1 MEKALIRMMKFC
13 AYRDRCHKEVKDK
26 LIEIEVYG
34 EDLDELM
41 CILIA
46 EKFLDEERYA
56 RSFARGKFRI
66 KKWGRWKIKQ
76 ELKRKQIS
84 EYCIKKAMEEL
95 DEFDYEGQLRAL
107 LVKKAAVLR
116 ETDQF
121 KRKGKLAKFA
131 QGKGFESEL
140 IWTILKDGTID

>member
-1 MEKALIRMMKFC
+1 MMKYC
-13 AYRDRCHKEVKDK
+13 AYQDRCHKEVKDK

-34 EDLDELM
+34 EELDELM
-41 CILIA
+41 CILVA
-46 EKFLDEERYA
+46 EKFLDEERFA

-76 ELKRKQIS
+76 ELKRKRVS

-95 DEFDYEGQLRAL
+95 EEYDYEGQLRAL
-107 LVKKAAVLR
+107 LEKKSKVLR
-116 ETDQF
+116 ESDPF

-131 QGKGFESEL
+131 QSKGFESAL
-140 IWTILKDGTID
+140 IWTILKDGSFD

>member
-1 MEKALIRMMKFC
+1 MMKYC
-13 AYRDRCHKEVKDK
+13 AYQDRCHKEVKDK

-34 EDLDELM
+34 DDIDELM
-41 CILIA
+41 IILVA
-46 EKFLDEERYA
+46 ENFLDEERFA

-76 ELKRKQIS
+76 ELKKKRIS

-95 DEFDYEGQLRAL
+95 DEYDYEGQLRAL
-107 LVKKAAVLR
+107 LIKKAAVLR

-131 QGKGFESEL
+131 QSKGFESGL
-140 IWTILKDGTID
+140 IWTILKDGSEEWDSR

>member
-1 MEKALIRMMKFC
+1 MMKYC
-13 AYRDRCHKEVKDK
+13 AYQDRCHKEVRDK
-26 LIEIEVYG
+26 LIEIKIYG
-34 EDLDELM
+34 EEIDEVM

-66 KKWGRWKIKQ
+66 KRWGRYKIVQ
-76 ELKRKQIS
+76 HLKRKQIS

-95 DEFDYEGQLRAL
+95 AEFDYEDTLRKL
-107 LVKKAAVLR
+107 LEKKSAVLR
-116 ETDQF
+116 ETDDF

-131 QGKGFESEL
+131 QSKGFESAL
-140 IWTILKDGTID
+140 VWKMLKEETF

>member
-1 MEKALIRMMKFC
+1 MMKYC

-26 LIEIEVYG
+26 LIEIEIYG
-34 EDLDELM
+34 DEVDEIM

-66 KKWGRWKIKQ
+66 KKWGRWKIRQ

-84 EYCIKKAMEEL
+84 DYCMKKAMEEL
-95 DEFDYEGQLRAL
+95 DEYDYEGQLRAVL
-107 LVKKAAVLR
+107 EKKASVLR
-116 ETDQF
+116 ETDPF

-131 QGKGFESEL
+131 QTKGFESAL
-140 IWTILKDGTID
+140 IWTILKDGTIE

>member
-1 MEKALIRMMKFC
+1 MMKYC
-13 AYRDRCHKEVKDK
+13 AYQDRCHKEVRDK

-34 EDLDELM
+34 EELDELM

-76 ELKRKQIS
+76 ELKKKQIS

-95 DEFDYEGQLRAL
+95 EEYDYEGQLRAL
-107 LVKKAAVLR
+107 LEKKSKVLR
-116 ETDQF
+116 ESDPF

-131 QGKGFESEL
+131 QSKGFEAGL
-140 IWTILKDGTID
+140 IWTILKDGSF